1 VIFERLKAEYRVRRS
16 FWSIEGMKRLPFL
29 TALPVALPV
38 ALLVLAGCSSTQ
50 DVLEPSAVAASPPSP
65 GALQDAQPASTG
77 STSTASAAAFNPGIA
92 ARTRLRFDPIV
103 GATVEVATPLT
114 QRLAERARARG
125 ITLAG
130 STDPATTHVMKGYFS
145 TLAEGGQ
152 TTVLYVWDV
161 YDSAGNRLH
170 RINGQQKA
178 PAGSSEGW
186 TAVQPVTMRAIADNT
201 IDQLTSWL
209 ASSAG

>member
-1 VIFERLKAEYRVRRS
+1 
-16 FWSIEGMKRLPFL
+16 MKRLPFP
-29 TALPVALPV
+29 TAVPVI
-38 ALLVLAGCSSTQ
+38 LLVLAGCSSKQ
-50 DVLEPSAVAASPPSP
+50 DVLEPSSIAATPPPP
-65 GALQDAQPASTG
+65 GAAQPV
-77 STSTASAAAFNPGIA
+77 STSPAPAAAFNPGIA

-130 STDPATTHVMKGYFS
+130 SADPATTHVLKGYFS
-145 TLAEGGQ
+145 ALAEGGQ
-152 TTVLYVWDV
+152 TTVIYVWDV
-161 YDSAGNRLH
+161 YDGAGNRLH

-178 PAGSSEGW
+178 PAGRGEGW
-186 TAVQPVTMRAIADNT
+186 AAVQPVTMQAIADTT

>member
-1 VIFERLKAEYRVRRS
+1 MRRP
-16 FWSIEGMKRLPFL
+16 PFL
-29 TALPVALPV
+29 TALPV

-50 DVLEPSAVAASPPSP
+50 DVLEPSAIAASPPSP
-65 GALQDAQPASTG
+65 GALQPASAG
-77 STSTASAAAFNPGIA
+77 SSAPAAAFNPGIA

-114 QRLAERARARG
+114 ERLAERARARG

-130 STDPATTHVMKGYFS
+130 SADPATTHVMKGYFS
-145 TLAEGGQ
+145 ALAEGGQ
-152 TTVLYVWDV
+152 TTVIYVWDV

-178 PAGSSEGW
+178 PPGSGEGW
-186 TAVQPVTMRAIADNT
+186 TAVPPVTMRTIADNT